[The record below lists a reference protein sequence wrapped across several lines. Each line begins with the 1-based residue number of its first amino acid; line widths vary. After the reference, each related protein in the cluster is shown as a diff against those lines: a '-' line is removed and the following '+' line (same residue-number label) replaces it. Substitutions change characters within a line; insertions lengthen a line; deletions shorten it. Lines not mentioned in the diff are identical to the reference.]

1 MWCSGL
7 YCAGVKGQGP
17 DLRGHTTRI
26 PQSLDIMTWPCD
38 LQQRWL
44 CCVVSRSCL
53 LCGIICQHVKKAAD
67 KTWGESRGRGE
78 GSDKSMEFLHV
89 PLWYLSLTKPSAHPH
104 PSPRLCWSVRWCLL
118 SSGHRFVFIQVIGSA
133 SFQHQGSS
141 YLLISGYKASTTE
154 KVLELH
160 TNTWIFLHWRRPT
173 VSHLLKLMTNPRLFS
188 TIFSTN
194 FSK

>member
-89 PLWYLSLTKPSAHPH
+89 PLWYLSLTNPPLR
-104 PSPRLCWSVRWCLL
+104 PPPTLSPPLLVCQVMSSVFRTQICFHSSHWL
-118 SSGHRFVFIQVIGSA
+118 SIISA
-133 SFQHQGSS
+133 SRKFLSADIRLQSINYREGS
-141 YLLISGYKASTTE
+141 GTA
-154 KVLELH
+154 H
-160 TNTWIFLHWRRPT
+160 
-173 VSHLLKLMTNPRLFS
+173 
-188 TIFSTN
+188 
-194 FSK
+194 

>member
-89 PLWYLSLTKPSAHPH
+89 PLWYLSLTNPPLRPPPTPLPAFVGLSGD
-104 PSPRLCWSVRWCLL
+104 VFCL
-118 SSGHRFVFIQVIGSA
+118 QD
-133 SFQHQGSS
+133 
-141 YLLISGYKASTTE
+141 TD
-154 KVLELH
+154 
-160 TNTWIFLHWRRPT
+160 
-173 VSHLLKLMTNPRLFS
+173 LFS
-188 TIFSTN
+188 FKSLAQHHFSIKEVLICWYQVTKHQLQRRFWNCTLTQGYFYIDADQLLAIF
-194 FSK
+194 